1 MFYHE
6 KYGRVFNRY
15 TPLSWD
21 FSAVEDVTWFIDHL
35 NNLWGR
41 KAQLFLEWLA
51 YGIQKPEA
59 TMELAFLHI
68 NETRGSGRSK
78 AFEIIRKVY
87 GRYAAPRLNLAG
99 NAGNEAQHGS
109 DGNIFFCL

>member
-1 MFYHE
+1 M
-6 KYGRVFNRY
+6 
-15 TPLSWD
+15 
-21 FSAVEDVTWFIDHL
+21 
-35 NNLWGR
+35 
-41 KAQLFLEWLA
+41 FLEWLA

-87 GRYAAPRLNLAG
+87 GRYAAPRLNLAEMLETKH
-99 NAGNEAQHGS
+99 NTEV
-109 DGNIFFCL
+109 DGNIFFAFDEILIEG